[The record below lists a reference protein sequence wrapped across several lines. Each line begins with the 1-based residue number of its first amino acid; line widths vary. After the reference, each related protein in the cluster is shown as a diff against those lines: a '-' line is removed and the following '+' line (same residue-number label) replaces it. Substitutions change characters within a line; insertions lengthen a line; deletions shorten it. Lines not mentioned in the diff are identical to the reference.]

1 MKTGQKIAPANY
13 YCIISVIVMLGFTIT
28 SSSQATASQGSGIEI
43 SKSNRSETL
52 GEIHTFGVY
61 SSLAGN
67 SRSNLYAGMQLLTL
81 DNNDI
86 NETDS
91 TLKVFLGQSFGKN
104 FSPYYEVGTD
114 FYGFLTLLNNDN
126 ETKNCTDEQQC
137 AIDVFFRIGLR
148 IKIGKNLVAGIFH
161 ENIDFG
167 AFHKN
172 LSGEHRY
179 VGSSLGFNF

>member
-1 MKTGQKIAPANY
+1 MNPGQKIIQTNY
-13 YCIISVIVMLGFTIT
+13 YCIISVIMMLGFTIT
-28 SSSQATASQGSGIEI
+28 SSNHAVASQDGGIEI

-67 SRSNLYAGMQLLTL
+67 SRSKLYAGMQLITL

-86 NETDS
+86 NESDS
-91 TLKVFLGQSFGKN
+91 TLKVFIGQSFGKN
-104 FSPYYEVGTD
+104 FSPFYEVGTD

-126 ETKNCTDEQQC
+126 ETHNCTDEQQC
-137 AIDVFFRIGLR
+137 AIDFFFRIGIR
-148 IKIGKNLVAGIFH
+148 IKAGKNLVVGVFH

-167 AFHKN
+167 DFHKN

-179 VGSSLGFNF
+179 VGSSIGFRF